1 MTIFPND
8 TQHFVAA
15 VANLTQNFKE
25 LLLIT
30 PSVEFPSME
39 TICSEYSIR

>member
-30 PSVEFPSME
+30 PIAFPSME